1 MLPVLPL
8 ILGGTALGVAAG
20 FIYKDK
26 IGDKLLDNA
35 DNVFDTVD
43 NIIGKTES
51 WLDDKQVALDK
62 YLDKLEPNKD
72 LLNSVT
78 TSESLELSELDSL
91 RVSVYEN
98 SFTNFANYFNNL
110 NLDNTNLAKFV
121 IEEDSQETITLNEQ
135 SFTIDKPAIIR
146 LQRNEYIIGTQF
158 EVNQAVEFLSKSNK
172 ILESINSAL
181 KQDTST
187 EIEFSKFSNE
197 KQNLIKEGYDLS
209 KKIEKL
215 CLAKELK
222 DTYTRITV
230 LYVN

>member
-1 MLPVLPL
+1 MLPVLPF
-8 ILGGTALGVAAG
+8 LGGAALGVAAG
-20 FIYKDK
+20 IIYKNKIQDK
-26 IGDKLLDNA
+26 MLDNA
-35 DNVFDTVD
+35 EDVFDTVD

-72 LLNSVT
+72 LLNSVA

-91 RVSVYEN
+91 RASVYEN

-110 NLDNTNLAKFV
+110 NTDNEDLAKLV
-121 IEEDSQETITLNEQ
+121 IEEDSKETITLNEQ
-135 SFTIDKPAIIR
+135 SFTIDTPAIIK
-146 LQRNEYIIGTQF
+146 LQRNKYIIGTQF
-158 EVNQAVEFLSKSNK
+158 EVNQAVEFLNK
-172 ILESINSAL
+172 ANQVLESINSAL

-215 CLAKELK
+215 CLANELK
-222 DTYTRITV
+222 ETYSRITT
-230 LYVN
+230 LY

>member
-62 YLDKLEPNKD
+62 YLDKLEPNRD
-72 LLNSVT
+72 LLHSVT
-78 TSESLELSELDSL
+78 TSESLELSELDTL
-91 RVSVYEN
+91 RASVYEN

-110 NLDNTNLAKFV
+110 NTENEDLAKLV
-121 IEEDSQETITLNEQ
+121 IEEDSKEIITLNEQ

-146 LQRNEYIIGTQF
+146 LQRNRYIIGTQF

-172 ILESINSAL
+172 ILESVNSAL
-181 KQDTST
+181 QQDVNK
-187 EIEFSKFSNE
+187 ELEFSNFSKE
-197 KQNLIKEGYDLS
+197 KQNLVKEGYDLA

-215 CLAKELK
+215 CLANELK

>member
-8 ILGGTALGVAAG
+8 ILGGAALGVAG

-91 RVSVYEN
+91 RASVYEN
-98 SFTNFANYFNNL
+98 SYTNFANYFNNL
-110 NLDNTNLAKFV
+110 NTENEDLAKLV
-121 IEEDSQETITLNEQ
+121 IKEDSQETLTLNEQ

-146 LQRNEYIIGTQF
+146 LQRNKYIIGTQF
-158 EVNQAVEFLSKSNK
+158 EVNQAVEFLNKSNK
-172 ILESINSAL
+172 ILESVNSAL
-181 KQDTST
+181 QQDVNK
-187 EIEFSKFSNE
+187 ELEFSNFSKE
-197 KQNLIKEGYDLS
+197 KQNLVKEGYDLA

-215 CLAKELK
+215 CLANELK

>member
-8 ILGGTALGVAAG
+8 ILGGAALGVAG

-78 TSESLELSELDSL
+78 TCDSLELSELDSL

-146 LQRNEYIIGTQF
+146 LQRNKYIIGTQF

-172 ILESINSAL
+172 ILESVNYAL
-181 KQDTST
+181 QQDVNK
-187 EIEFSKFSNE
+187 ELEFSNFSEE
-197 KQNLIKEGYDLS
+197 KQNLIKEGYDLA

-215 CLAKELK
+215 CLANELK
-222 DTYTRITV
+222 DTYTRITT
-230 LYVN
+230 LYLN

>member
-197 KQNLIKEGYDLS
+197 KQNLIKEGYDLA

-215 CLAKELK
+215 CLANELK
-222 DTYTRITV
+222 DTYTRITA
-230 LYVN
+230 LYID